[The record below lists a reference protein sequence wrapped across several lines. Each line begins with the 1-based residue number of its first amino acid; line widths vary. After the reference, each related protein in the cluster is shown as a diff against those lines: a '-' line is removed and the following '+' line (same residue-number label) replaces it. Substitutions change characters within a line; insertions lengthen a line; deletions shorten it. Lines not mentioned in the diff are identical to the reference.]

1 MDILCNKAVPS
12 RQFLWLVLACTIPI
26 AIGAELNP
34 YSLPSQQRIA
44 PPQDTRALEQRAVH
58 PAAISDSYYEQ
69 FAAQTKTLKP
79 EQRSAL
85 QQSFA
90 QKRDQAVR
98 ARRADQAQHYARL
111 LEILGAT
118 K

>member
-1 MDILCNKAVPS
+1 MNIHRNARVPLRLILWPA
-12 RQFLWLVLACTIPI
+12 LICTVSI

-44 PPQDTRALEQRAVH
+44 PAQDTRVLEQRAVR

-69 FAAQTKTLKP
+69 FAAQTTPLKP

-85 QQSFA
+85 RQSFS
-90 QKRDQAVR
+90 QKRDQAVKTGR
-98 ARRADQAQHYARL
+98 MDQAQHYARL
-111 LEILGAT
+111 LQILGAT